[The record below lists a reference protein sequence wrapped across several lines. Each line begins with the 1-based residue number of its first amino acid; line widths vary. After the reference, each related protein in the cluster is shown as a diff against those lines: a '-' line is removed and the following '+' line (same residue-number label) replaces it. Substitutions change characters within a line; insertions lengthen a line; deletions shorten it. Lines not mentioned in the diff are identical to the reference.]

1 MSVNSSGHLSE
12 ARCAL
17 FRTNMSIC
25 QVVMFVDMKLRISF
39 RTTWSIR
46 KTEAVP
52 LHSLH
57 LDQYHGKSGNQT
69 WLAGKPLIFSMFFPF
84 ETSTYSGV
92 FGVPLHVSV
101 RFPKKGG
108 RMPQSTGIF
117 PDPRSSTW
125 TIRVPWTVPTCRKLV
140 ERCGRW
146 HICCRIVLHA
156 YVRGLE
162 RRRLYIT
169 L

>member
-39 RTTWSIR
+39 RTTWSLR

-57 LDQYHGKSGNQT
+57 LDQSHGKSGNQT

-101 RFPKKGG
+101 RFPKKVGG
-108 RMPQSTGIF
+108 CLKVPE
-117 PDPRSSTW
+117 SSQ
-125 TIRVPWTVPTCRKLV
+125 IRGPLLGRFGFH
-140 ERCGRW
+140 ERCQLVGSSW
-146 HICCRIVLHA
+146 SAAEDGTFVA
-156 YVRGLE
+156 G
-162 RRRLYIT
+162 
-169 L
+169 